1 MEQKQ
6 KQNIKITGLIP
17 AIISIIIFAF
27 TAILWNITVGFYV
40 LGSVMLFYSL
50 LMFIAFYRTFHWGS
64 LLSTIYMISYGSL
77 LLSVAPVIV
86 LDKHMDVNDFSLI
99 SKILFF
105 TTIILF
111 NWLLYLNIK
120 RKLKW
125 RGREILELAAQNI
138 EEATGNFTER
148 PLPTGKVKFSKQELE
163 SFSKFFEK
171 RLLGLTY
178 KENTRI
184 VFMPLKYKNEYF
196 ALYNPNYNY
205 HEKTWVAI
213 NYNGNVSVN
222 ISKEDYLD
230 YKEDLAFEQL
240 CNSLSDEIIEFIELF
255 LDGRQV
261 RIIDRMDNLKVNV
274 FR

>member
-1 MEQKQ
+1 MEHKL
-6 KQNIKITGLIP
+6 KQNMKITGLVP
-17 AIISIIIFAF
+17 AIISIIIFAL
-27 TAILWNITVGFYV
+27 TSILWNVTVGFYV

-50 LMFIAFYRTFHWGS
+50 LMLVTYIRTLNWGS

-77 LLSVAPVIV
+77 LLSIAPVIV
-86 LDKHMDVNDFSLI
+86 LGKHIDVDDFPLI
-99 SKILFF
+99 SKLLLA

-111 NWLLYLNIK
+111 NWLLYLNYK

-125 RGREILELAAQNI
+125 RGREILELAAQSV

-148 PLPTGKVKFSKQELE
+148 PLPTGKSSFSKQELE
-163 SFSKFFEK
+163 FFSKFFEK

-213 NYNGNVSVN
+213 NYNGNISVN

-240 CNSLSDEIIEFIELF
+240 CNSLSDVIIGFLELY
-255 LDGRQV
+255 LDGSQV
-261 RIIDRMDNLKVNV
+261 RIMDRMDNLKVNI

>member
-1 MEQKQ
+1 MEQKL
-6 KQNIKITGLIP
+6 KQNMTINGLIP

-27 TAILWNITVGFYV
+27 TSIIWNITIGFYV
-40 LGSVMLFYSL
+40 LGAVMLFYSL
-50 LMFIAFYRTFHWGS
+50 LMLITYIRTLNWGS
-64 LLSTIYMISYGSL
+64 FLSTIYMISYGFL
-77 LLSVAPVIV
+77 LLSIAQYIE
-86 LDKHMDVNDFSLI
+86 LGKHIEISDFPLI
-99 SKILFF
+99 SKLLLATTLIL
-105 TTIILF
+105 L
-111 NWLLYLNIK
+111 NWVVYLNIK

-138 EEATGNFTER
+138 ESATDNFTQR
-148 PLPTGKVKFSKQELE
+148 PLPTGKSNFSKQELK
-163 SFSKFFEK
+163 SFSKFFK
-171 RLLGLTY
+171 KKLLGLTY
-178 KENTRI
+178 NENTRI
-184 VFMPLKYKNEYF
+184 VFMPLKFKNEYF

-213 NYNGNVSVN
+213 SYNGNISVN

-230 YKEDLAFEQL
+230 YREDLAFEQL
-240 CNSLSDEIIEFIELF
+240 CNSLSDIIIEFIELY

>member
-1 MEQKQ
+1 MEQKL
-6 KQNIKITGLIP
+6 KQNMKITGLIP
-17 AIISIIIFAF
+17 AILSIIIFTF
-27 TAILWNITVGFYV
+27 TSIIWNITVGFYV
-40 LGSVMLFYSL
+40 LGSVILFYSL
-50 LMFIAFYRTFHWGS
+50 LTFVAYYRTLHWGS

-77 LLSVAPVIV
+77 LLSIAPYIV
-86 LDKHMDVNDFSLI
+86 LGKHLDINDFPLT
-99 SKILFF
+99 SKLLFA
-105 TTIILF
+105 TTILLF

-120 RKLKW
+120 KKLKW
-125 RGREILELAAQNI
+125 RGGEILELAAQNI
-138 EEATGNFTER
+138 EAAAGNFTER
-148 PLPTGKVKFSKQELE
+148 PLPTGKSNFSKQELE

-171 RLLGLTY
+171 KLLGLTY

-230 YKEDLAFEQL
+230 YKEDLAFKQL
-240 CNSLSDEIIEFIELF
+240 CNSLSNVIIEFIELF
-255 LDGRQV
+255 LDGSQV
-261 RIIDRMDNLKVNV
+261 RIIDRMNNLKVSV